1 MSAQTSAP
9 TPEWAAWAIGWHV
22 YPLGFLGAPVH
33 DKADHPPQ
41 SRLPELKNWL
51 PYVQQQGFNLI
62 QLAPIFES
70 TTHGYDTEDYFQIDS
85 RLGSEADLV
94 DFLNAAHERGI
105 KVLFDGV
112 FNHIGAQAPA
122 LKEALANPDA
132 PAAELFALQRT
143 EHGLSAAVFEGHDSL
158 VEFDHSHPATA
169 EFVIEV
175 MDYWLQR
182 GVDGWRLDAAYAV
195 DPAFWAKVLP
205 EVRRRHP
212 NAYIYGEVIHG
223 DYPHIVAESGMD
235 SVTEYELWKAIWSAL
250 KEENFFEL
258 EWTLKRHNVFLD
270 SFVPVTFVGN
280 HDVTRIA
287 TQVGPDKAVL
297 AAAVLFSVGGLPL
310 VYYGDEQGY
319 TGLKEERVGGDDQIR
334 PQFPQSPEDFSPLGH
349 GINTAYQQLISMR
362 RRFPWLHTARTEV
375 VEVRNGYL
383 HFLARSQESTADFLR
398 IELNIEGNQ
407 VSATVRSAQGAEEFG
422 FSS

>member
-94 DFLNAAHERGI
+94 DFLDAAHERGI

-158 VEFDHSHPATA
+158 VEFDHSDPATA

-195 DPAFWAKVLP
+195 DPAFWANGSP

-334 PQFPQSPEDFSPLGH
+334 PQFPQSPRIFSPGH

-362 RRFPWLHTARTEV
+362 RRFPWLHTARTEGSGSAQWLPALSGPIAGIHS
-375 VEVRNGYL
+375 R
-383 HFLARSQESTADFLR
+383 FLAHR
-398 IELNIEGNQ
+398 
-407 VSATVRSAQGAEEFG
+407 AQY
-422 FSS
+422 